1 MRYTKQIQPLR
12 TGNRTSAVYH
22 LQEGTQEH
30 PLQVKVDWIAA
41 GNGDTVTGVIEGRMY
56 DTDEWVDLV
65 VFTEG
70 DFGAVAGTYSAFK
83 NFDRMNQIR
92 FDVVNS
98 NGSSASRC
106 IVSTTRITKDE

>member
-41 GNGDTVTGVIEGRMY
+41 GNGDTVTGVIEGRMF
-56 DTDEWVDLV
+56 DTDEWVDLA

-70 DFGAVAGTYSAFK
+70 DFGAKAEAISISPYEVLWLEP
-83 NFDRMNQIR
+83 
-92 FDVVNS
+92 
-98 NGSSASRC
+98 
-106 IVSTTRITKDE
+106 IVLLRTLTE